1 MWNFCKVGSL
11 IVAPFKCPPAGR
23 AVHFVFLPGG
33 RQEYKTLPAVGRE
46 PKDQDC
52 PRQLLRTVH
61 YQHSMPDAYASHFRV
76 FVHPDSSGLRAVV
89 RFERVH
95 SLNAADSPIRLFVR
109 NIRMQ
114 CTTPIADD
122 PLFDIPTPC
131 DARGYCLCP
140 VGAAGAGCLVCAG
153 EEQKSADPR
162 ADASTIN

>member
-23 AVHFVFLPGG
+23 AVHFVLI
-33 RQEYKTLPAVGRE
+33 QNE

-109 NIRMQ
+109 NIKMR
-114 CTTPIADD
+114 CITPIADD
-122 PLFDIPTPC
+122 PRFSIFL
-131 DARGYCLCP
+131 
-140 VGAAGAGCLVCAG
+140 
-153 EEQKSADPR
+153 PR
-162 ADASTIN
+162 AMHGAIAYAPLGLPVASSA